1 MKPSKLLAIV
11 GASLL
16 GLTMLRCTST
26 VPAGHVR
33 VRDTFGYVSS
43 RKLQPGVNFPV
54 NPFSSRIKI
63 DVRTKEL
70 KEPIKVPTNEGLM
83 VNLDVSV
90 LYHANPEKADE
101 IYKSIGVDYEQ
112 IIVSPILRNVSRDV
126 VADHSSEDLYGPGRE
141 KIAAEIT
148 NSINP
153 LYAERGIV
161 LESVLLRDVQL
172 PSVVTNAIQM
182 KMAMKQDAE
191 RMQYVLTK
199 ATQEAEVKRAEAKG
213 IAGSQDII
221 AGSLSPEYLEWKY
234 IDVINV
240 LAKSHNDTV
249 VIAPYDPR
257 LLPTLPEG
265 KDYSPRK
272 VEVKK

>member
-199 ATQEAEVKRAEAKG
+199 STQEAEVKRAEAKG